1 MTTPEPG
8 AVADGSTVAL
18 GSDPWGPMPRGHQI
32 ILGVFDDEASGTD
45 DGQTYSWEELSGP
58 FCSCGDF
65 GCPGGK
71 RPQDCPERSGGD
83 SSVYPEHWTDKDI
96 DEYEFELAIYAA
108 RTDNHEDAQ
117 RAAAQLTL
125 YDR

>member
-1 MTTPEPG
+1 MNPSQPRTAAEPP
-8 AVADGSTVAL
+8 TVAID
-18 GSDPWGPMPRGHQI
+18 SDPWTLTLGSHQI
-32 ILGVFDDEASGTD
+32 LHVSHDEVPGAD
-45 DGQTYSWEELSGP
+45 DGHTYSWEELSGP

-83 SSVYPEHWTDKDI
+83 SSFYPDHWTDKDI
-96 DEYEFELAIYAA
+96 DDYQFEFAIYAA

-117 RAAAQLTL
+117 RAAAQLAL